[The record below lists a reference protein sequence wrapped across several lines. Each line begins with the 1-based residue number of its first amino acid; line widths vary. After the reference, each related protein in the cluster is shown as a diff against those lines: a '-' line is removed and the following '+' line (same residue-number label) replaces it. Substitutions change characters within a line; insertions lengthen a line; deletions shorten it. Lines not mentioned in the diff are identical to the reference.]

1 MPPAMKRPRFTR
13 RSKQTP
19 DTDHL
24 IRLAMSLSQSSSRVE
39 DNFWEARLAV
49 LVDRVLA
56 DGDETAL
63 TGALDHLYGVGGR
76 AYDELA
82 DMIESCC
89 ESRPTEGAEG
99 IVKNQDILLIAAP
112 VLAWSRYTIPSGP
125 IAAEVLA
132 NARVQ
137 LQAHVLAKDV
147 RLGLVNYFFSPDQ
160 LPQSYSETAALTER
174 IAKAALH
181 DRDLKVDAGQ
191 MPETVNF
198 LSDTRYV
205 VGAVAAPRG
214 APLFRWQEEDGTR
227 AEATKQWRLQ
237 GGDALRPLLPAC
249 ATELLLPQPYHAA
262 AREAD
267 RASRPY
273 SLRAAVAFLQTT
285 LNVAVT
291 DLRAVVAPFY
301 DRQIEEYRI
310 GFTLSQSTDVLHGVV
325 WPLLESEDEASDA
338 PNQIELVLHEAGMKD
353 ILALD
358 DRFPLEYCDD
368 CGAPLYPNPEGEPVH
383 AELPEEQADSAPR
396 HLH

>member
-1 MPPAMKRPRFTR
+1 MKRPRFTR

-19 DTDHL
+19 DTEHL
-24 IRLAMSLSQSSSRVE
+24 IRLAMSLSQSSSRIE
-39 DNFWEARLAV
+39 DAFWETRLAT
-49 LVDRVLA
+49 LVDRLLA
-56 DGDETAL
+56 DGDEAAL

-82 DMIESCC
+82 DTIESCC
-89 ESRPTEGAEG
+89 ESRHIDAAEG
-99 IVKNQDILLIAAP
+99 VVKHQDVLLIAAP

-125 IAAEVLA
+125 IAAEALSS
-132 NARVQ
+132 ARVH
-137 LQAHVLAKDV
+137 LQAHVLAKDA
-147 RLGLVNYFFSPDQ
+147 RLGLANFLFSPDQ
-160 LPQSYSETAALTER
+160 LPQSYAETAALAEKL
-174 IAKAALH
+174 AKAALH
-181 DRDLKVDAGQ
+181 GRDVKLDPGV

-198 LSDTRYV
+198 LSDTRYLI
-205 VGAVAAPRG
+205 GAVAATRG
-214 APLFRWQEEDGTR
+214 TPMFRWQEEDGSR
-227 AEATKQWRLQ
+227 ADSIKQWRLQ

-285 LNVAVT
+285 LNVAAT

-301 DRQIEEYRI
+301 DRQIEEYRV
-310 GFTLSQSTDVLHGVV
+310 GFTLSQATDVVHGVV
-325 WPLLESEDEASDA
+325 WPLLEAEDESSDA
-338 PNQIELVLHEAGMKD
+338 PAQIELVLREAGMKD
-353 ILALD
+353 IVALD

-383 AELPEEQADSAPR
+383 AELPEEQAETAPR